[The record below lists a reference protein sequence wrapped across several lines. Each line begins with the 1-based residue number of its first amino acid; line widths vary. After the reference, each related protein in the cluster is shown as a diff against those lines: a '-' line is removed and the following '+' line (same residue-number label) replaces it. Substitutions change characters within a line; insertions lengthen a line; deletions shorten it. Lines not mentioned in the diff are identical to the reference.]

1 MHKTKNAWVDAMLKT
16 GSLVAVATFLLAIV
30 FPVEGKADLR
40 DEINCLALNI
50 YFEAR
55 GEPVDGKIAVGHV
68 VLNRVADTRYP
79 DKICEVVRQGGPKPR
94 HRCQFSW
101 WCDGRSD
108 RPRDLQAW
116 RESQVLARVV
126 FWGYAEDPTGG
137 ALWYHADYALPAWR
151 RTLVRGPMIG
161 RHQFYVSGKPRL
173 TQVEPKPSGDELTSS
188 VRVFK
193 ENTEENGAQGEAIPD
208 GGRAI

>member
-1 MHKTKNAWVDAMLKT
+1 MLQK
-16 GSLVAVATFLLAIV
+16 GSLIALATVLLAIIL
-30 FPVEGKADLR
+30 PGEGKADLR

-68 VLNRVADTRYP
+68 VLNRVADARYP
-79 DKICEVVRQGGPKPR
+79 DKICEVVKQGGPRPR

-116 RESQVLARVV
+116 KESQVLARVV

-137 ALWYHADYALPAWR
+137 ALWYHADYALPTWR
-151 RTLVRGPMIG
+151 RKLARGPMIG
-161 RHQFYVSGKPRL
+161 RHQFYVPGNPRL
-173 TQVEPKPSGDELTSS
+173 TRAEPKPSGDELTSA
-188 VRVFK
+188 VRAFK
-193 ENTEENGAQGEAIPD
+193 EAPAADGVRDEAIGD

>member
-1 MHKTKNAWVDAMLKT
+1 MLQK
-16 GSLVAVATFLLAIV
+16 GSLIAIATILMAIV
-30 FPVEGKADLR
+30 FPGEGKADVR

-68 VLNRVADTRYP
+68 VLNRVADKRYP
-79 DKICEVVRQGGPKPR
+79 GKICEVVKQGGPRPR

-116 RESQVLARVV
+116 RESQVFARVV

-137 ALWYHADYALPAWR
+137 ALWYHADYARPAWGR
-151 RTLVRGPMIG
+151 KLERGPTIG
-161 RHQFYVSGKPRL
+161 RHLFYVPDKPRL
-173 TQVEPKPSGDELTSS
+173 SQAEPKLSGDELTSAIQALKGS
-188 VRVFK
+188 SADDSTRD
-193 ENTEENGAQGEAIPD
+193 EPNRGGDEAI
-208 GGRAI
+208 